1 MWATVATACGLYGS
15 VLICMARNTRHQQ
28 TIMAR
33 LKTEKPLD
41 DIVFRY
47 APLFLTHRRIRTFND
62 TVVSLAPL
70 FVLFL
75 AYYCKQA
82 GAGGATTT
90 GGGTAVGAGE
100 VGKVGA
106 WMLGQDVRL
115 RELVLEFGAL
125 ALYKMCV
132 CIATRLPPAT
142 QHDNIR
148 THLGGLVATSS
159 WIDYG
164 ISGHSGLTIL
174 LWLHLRTSPA
184 LVLAL
189 TQVQGTLVAC
199 VVGVWL
205 QLGCCCV
212 CCRSVLVRA
221 YPTMYTHIR
230 CVFPLLLPRVSV
242 VCIDGGHTRA
252 LHAGCHARLGLLRR
266 CPSRLRCHS
275 VKWRDGALV

>member
-1 MWATVATACGLYGS
+1 MWGFIATACGLYGA
-15 VLICMARNTRHQQ
+15 VLLCMARNTRHQQ

-33 LKTEKPLD
+33 LKAEKPLD

-70 FVLFL
+70 LVLFL
-75 AYYCKQA
+75 AYYYGSTGGGVGADA
-82 GAGGATTT
+82 GAAGADAGGAAGGATS
-90 GGGTAVGAGE
+90 GAGTAVGAGIGAGMGAGTRSWEVGE
-100 VGKVGA
+100 VGKVCPEKGLYCTTALFYWRVKFSWA

-115 RELVLEFGAL
+115 RELLLEFGAL

-142 QHDNIR
+142 QQDNIR

-174 LWLHLRTSPA
+174 LWLHLRTYPA

-189 TQVQGTLVAC
+189 TQV
-199 VVGVWL
+199 
-205 QLGCCCV
+205 
-212 CCRSVLVRA
+212 
-221 YPTMYTHIR
+221 HI
-230 CVFPLLLPRVSV
+230 C
-242 VCIDGGHTRA
+242 
-252 LHAGCHARLGLLRR
+252 
-266 CPSRLRCHS
+266 
-275 VKWRDGALV
+275 

>member
-1 MWATVATACGLYGS
+1 MIERSSSNPMWATVATACGLYGS

-41 DIVFRY
+41 DIVRY

-199 VVGVWL
+199 VVGV
-205 QLGCCCV
+205 
-212 CCRSVLVRA
+212 CRSW
-221 YPTMYTHIR
+221 
-230 CVFPLLLPRVSV
+230 CVAACVVV
-242 VCIDGGHTRA
+242 VCWCVRIQPCTLTYGA
-252 LHAGCHARLGLLRR
+252 SF
-266 CPSRLRCHS
+266 PSS
-275 VKWRDGALV
+275 FLVSL